1 MAVNVTVIRGVTV
14 TAEKNLIDFVNNMTP
29 EEARAWIRRVM
40 GPPRRVLE
48 GAERDHMLTVFGLLE
63 PFETSNN
70 QRSFTEEYRHAN
82 KIYHVH
88 YFEGETEVE
97 EILEDDL

>member
-1 MAVNVTVIRGVTV
+1 
-14 TAEKNLIDFVNNMTP
+14 MTP
-29 EEARAWIRRVM
+29 EEARAWIRRVI

-48 GAERDHMLTVFGLLE
+48 GAEKEHMLTVFRLLE

-97 EILEDDL
+97 ELIEDEEP

>member
-1 MAVNVTVIRGVTV
+1 VTVIRGVTV
-14 TAEKNLIDFVNNMTP
+14 TINVQDMTP
-29 EEARAWIRRVM
+29 EEARAWIRRVI
-40 GPPRRVLE
+40 GPPRRVLDGTE
-48 GAERDHMLTVFGLLE
+48 KEHMLTVFRLLE

-97 EILEDDL
+97 EILQDEES